1 MQIDDLLRRLG
12 VTKKELALRMGVTPT
27 SINSY
32 LKNPTE
38 SNIRLIAGALNV
50 PIGLLFN
57 EKSTDLYGVVCP
69 HCGKLLPLSVKI
81 TCSPTGEATDE
92 Q

>member
-1 MQIDDLLRRLG
+1 MEIDNLLRSLG
-12 VTKKELALRMGVTPT
+12 VTKAELARRMGVAP
-27 SINSY
+27 SNINSY
-32 LKNPTE
+32 LKNPSE

-50 PIGLLFN
+50 PVGLLFN
-57 EKSTDLYGVVCP
+57 EKATDLYGVVCP

-81 TCSPTGEATDE
+81 TCSTTGDATDE